1 MKIILFVLL
10 LVSAQIEVYAQQKQ
24 SKKSWG
30 SRAVPVEVIEAKKT
44 KLYSLTPSYGRIIS
58 LEPYSIISKINEEVK
73 KIHVLE
79 GAEVVKGQKLIELEN
94 KNIKRLIARYETEI
108 LYSKDNL
115 KFLNEELSIIN
126 DKLKRFLNLKENKV
140 ISNDLFDDLR
150 IKKINL
156 NKQVS
161 KVEFDL
167 KRLSYLL
174 LSSKD
179 DLNNTVIK
187 SPINGNLIKFD
198 VKLGSVLNKGVN
210 IGSILDPTNNEIETS
225 LRSDLASKLKPE
237 FPVQIIIDGKNP
249 KVGDLV
255 VAYNNDVIVGISEYS
270 NDLTILPVMG
280 KDLSIQTESYLNI
293 GESPSLKLHSHQTGE
308 VTDLQFNL
316 AGFDNLLVSHVNKI
330 EVNTQEIPMDLILH
344 PAYPNPFNPVTTIEI
359 GVPFVESLRVTTLRV
374 FDINGHLIE
383 TLVNSELSPGNHSIE
398 WDASRYPSG
407 VYFAKLVSG
416 NPSINSGQGFT
427 QSQKLVLI
435 K

>member
-1 MKIILFVLL
+1 M
-10 LVSAQIEVYAQQKQ
+10 
-24 SKKSWG
+24 
-30 SRAVPVEVIEAKKT
+30 
-44 KLYSLTPSYGRIIS
+44 
-58 LEPYSIISKINEEVK
+58 
-73 KIHVLE
+73 
-79 GAEVVKGQKLIELEN
+79 EN

-225 LRSDLASKLKPE
+225 LRSELASKLKPD
-237 FPVQIIIDGKNP
+237 FPVQIIIYDKILNSKIRAIVASENIKTGSRLLKIKLPKSLPIEFNFPNKRIELKVPINDGKSRLIIP
-249 KVGDLV
+249 KDGLIADGIEKLVYIVEKNKVKRKTVILGQSFKDQIEIKSGINEGDLV
-255 VAYNNDVIVGISEYS
+255 VIKGNE
-270 NDLTILPVMG
+270 
-280 KDLSIQTESYLNI
+280 NI
-293 GESPSLKLHSHQTGE
+293 RPNQSVKIKK
-308 VTDLQFNL
+308 
-316 AGFDNLLVSHVNKI
+316 NK
-330 EVNTQEIPMDLILH
+330 
-344 PAYPNPFNPVTTIEI
+344 
-359 GVPFVESLRVTTLRV
+359 
-374 FDINGHLIE
+374 
-383 TLVNSELSPGNHSIE
+383 
-398 WDASRYPSG
+398 
-407 VYFAKLVSG
+407 K
-416 NPSINSGQGFT
+416 
-427 QSQKLVLI
+427 
-435 K
+435 

>member
-30 SRAVPVEVIEAKKT
+30 SRSVPVEVIEAKKT

-156 NKQVS
+156 NKQIW

-167 KRLSYLL
+167 KRLFYLL

-225 LRSDLASKLKPE
+225 LRSDLASKLKPD
-237 FPVQIIIDGKNP
+237 FPVQIIVNDKILNSKIRAIIASENIKTGSRLLKIKIPKSLPMEFNFPNKRIQLRVPINDGKSRIIIP
-249 KVGDLV
+249 KDGLIADGIEKLVYIVEKNKVKRKKVIIGQSFKDQIEIKLGVNEGDLV
-255 VAYNNDVIVGISEYS
+255 VVKGNE
-270 NDLTILPVMG
+270 
-280 KDLSIQTESYLNI
+280 NI
-293 GESPSLKLHSHQTGE
+293 RPN
-308 VTDLQFNL
+308 QF
-316 AGFDNLLVSHVNKI
+316 VKIKKNKKWK
-330 EVNTQEIPMDLILH
+330 
-344 PAYPNPFNPVTTIEI
+344 
-359 GVPFVESLRVTTLRV
+359 TL
-374 FDINGHLIE
+374 
-383 TLVNSELSPGNHSIE
+383 
-398 WDASRYPSG
+398 
-407 VYFAKLVSG
+407 
-416 NPSINSGQGFT
+416 
-427 QSQKLVLI
+427 
-435 K
+435 

>member
-156 NKQVS
+156 NKQIS

-237 FPVQIIIDGKNP
+237 FPVQIIIDGKILNSKIRAIIASENIKTGSRLLKIKLP
-249 KVGDLV
+249 KFLPKEFNFPNKRIELRVPINDGKSRLIIPKDGLIADGIEKLVYIVEKNKVKRKTVTLGQSFKDQIEIKSGINEGDLV
-255 VAYNNDVIVGISEYS
+255 VIKGNE
-270 NDLTILPVMG
+270 
-280 KDLSIQTESYLNI
+280 NI
-293 GESPSLKLHSHQTGE
+293 RPNQSVKIKK
-308 VTDLQFNL
+308 
-316 AGFDNLLVSHVNKI
+316 NK
-330 EVNTQEIPMDLILH
+330 
-344 PAYPNPFNPVTTIEI
+344 
-359 GVPFVESLRVTTLRV
+359 
-374 FDINGHLIE
+374 
-383 TLVNSELSPGNHSIE
+383 
-398 WDASRYPSG
+398 
-407 VYFAKLVSG
+407 K
-416 NPSINSGQGFT
+416 
-427 QSQKLVLI
+427 
-435 K
+435 